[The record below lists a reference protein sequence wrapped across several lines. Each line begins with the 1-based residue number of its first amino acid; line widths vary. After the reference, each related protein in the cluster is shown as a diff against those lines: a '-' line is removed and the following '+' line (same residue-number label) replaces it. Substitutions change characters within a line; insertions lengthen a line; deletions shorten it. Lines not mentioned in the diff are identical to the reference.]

1 MLFQKHSWN
10 WIRHAAFL
18 KKELFAAKVEKAF
31 FSTMYGSSLRKLLK
45 ENCLFLLDFLT
56 LLHSFSLYVFFPMH
70 FWGSYCSVLPVIQYF
85 LAKVN
90 SWVHEHRFINCSKK
104 GNLYDMIFFFLAHIF
119 FWKYRVSLTGCK
131 KSLFLAVSRQLSLY
145 KWLHLHWN
153 CTHHKLFKFC
163 CAIW

>member
-1 MLFQKHSWN
+1 MRKIHISLLLKVSKYSLLRYPAFTFAFTN
-10 WIRHAAFL
+10 WIWCSFKSIVEIGSDMQLLL

-45 ENCLFLLDFLT
+45 ENCPFLLRLDFLT

-104 GNLYDMIFFFLAHIF
+104 GNLYDMIFFFLLISF
-119 FWKYRVSLTGCK
+119 SENTE
-131 KSLFLAVSRQLSLY
+131 FL
-145 KWLHLHWN
+145 
-153 CTHHKLFKFC
+153 
-163 CAIW
+163 

>member
-1 MLFQKHSWN
+1 MRKIHTSLLLKASTQVPSIHFRIHKLNLMLFQKHSWN
-10 WIRHAAFL
+10 WIRHAALL

-56 LLHSFSLYVFFPMH
+56 LLHSFSLYVFFSMH

-104 GNLYDMIFFFLAHIF
+104 GNLYDMIFFLLISSSENTEFL
-119 FWKYRVSLTGCK
+119 
-131 KSLFLAVSRQLSLY
+131 
-145 KWLHLHWN
+145 
-153 CTHHKLFKFC
+153 
-163 CAIW
+163 